1 MKKALLLGILAV
13 GAISFWSCSKEE
25 ASGKESAQ
33 IAKEALE
40 SVKDK
45 PTPESLDIEM
55 LQASWAKKAINV
67 ETENGNFKQFVA
79 YICAQH
85 PQFYGNYE
93 ILRYLSDE
101 KGYSN
106 DKYEIKDEKDKDFI
120 KFSPKEDFTFKDKS
134 EIKNPT
140 DTIFGSVTFQTWEY
154 DNGQKVVGVLYQ
166 RYHDYLINFYNYSP
180 KNKELQPNQ
189 KFFESVQHHIDRAVL
204 FNYKKVLLT
213 GGSNIEFVKQ
223 KENKEEYYF
232 DHWDGS
238 GFQNVTVQNVR

>member
-13 GAISFWSCSKEE
+13 STISFWSCSKEE
-25 ASGKESAQ
+25 ASGKESSQ

-40 SVKDK
+40 SIKEK
-45 PTPESLDIEM
+45 PTPESLDIETI
-55 LQASWAKKAINV
+55 QATWEKKNINV
-67 ETENGNFKQFVA
+67 DTENGNFKQFVA

-106 DKYEIKDEKDKDFI
+106 DKYNITDEKDKDFI
-120 KFSPKEDFTFKDKS
+120 KFSPKEDITLKDKS
-134 EIKNPT
+134 EIKNPS
-140 DTIFGSVTFQTWEY
+140 DTIYGSVTFQTWEY
-154 DNGQKVVGVLYQ
+154 DNGQKIVGVLYQ

-189 KFFESVQHHIDRAVL
+189 KFFQDVQHHIDRAVL
-204 FNYKKVLLT
+204 FHHKKVLLT
-213 GGSNIEFVKQ
+213 GTSNIEFVKLTDG
-223 KENKEEYYF
+223 KEEYYC

-238 GFQNVTVQNVR
+238 GFQNVTTKKYR